1 MLIDRSLRLFFQI
14 SDFGLA
20 KLVGETN
27 EGEIAATKVVNAY
40 GYLAPEYVYLYKI
53 IPLIRKEGEN
63 EWFFLI
69 TFCRYL
75 SNGLATT
82 KSDVYAFGVVLFEI
96 ISGKEAIIQTQ
107 GPEKR
112 SLASIVS
119 SAYKTWLSKNDHW
132 HQLKCN

>member
-1 MLIDRSLRLFFQI
+1 M
-14 SDFGLA
+14 
-20 KLVGETN
+20 
-27 EGEIAATKVVNAY
+27 
-40 GYLAPEYVYLYKI
+40 
-53 IPLIRKEGEN
+53 
-63 EWFFLI
+63 
-69 TFCRYL
+69 

-119 SAYKTWLSKNDHW
+119 SAYKT
-132 HQLKCN
+132 